1 MNPSPPW
8 KEAFHALNQSIAI
21 LTADGTVVY
30 INRTWANRARLFGLA
45 PLWDRPGNNLL
56 EYLRSHNHR
65 LKYEAAQALLEHVP
79 LVMDGAIPIY
89 ATELYMAVPQGD
101 HWFLAEVTPYGEE
114 GQSPQGLVVTCTDI
128 TRLKE
133 QIRKMEHDLSH
144 IRTLRGL
151 LPICAVCKKIKDEQ
165 DIWSTIEAYLIKHTH
180 AEFTHDICPDCIRA
194 LYPKYAA
201 FLDLPPEG
209 EP

>member
-1 MNPSPPW
+1 MNPSPSW

-21 LTADGTVVY
+21 LAVDGTVAY
-30 INRTWANRARLFGLA
+30 INRTWVNRARLFGLS
-45 PLWDRPGNNLL
+45 PFWDRPGNNLL
-56 EYLRSHNHR
+56 DYLRGHNHH
-65 LKYEAAQALLEHVP
+65 LQQEAVQELFKHVSLVLGGALP
-79 LVMDGAIPIY
+79 AY
-89 ATELYMAVPQGD
+89 ATELCLTVPQGD

-114 GQSPQGLVVTCTDI
+114 GQLPQGLVVTCTDI

-133 QIRKMEHDLSH
+133 QIHKMEHDLSH

-165 DIWSTIEAYLIKHTH
+165 DIWSTIEAYLIRHTH

-194 LYPKYAA
+194 LYPKYAV
-201 FLDLPPEG
+201 FLDLPSEG
-209 EP
+209 EQ